1 MRFLA
6 LVLLIF
12 PAVSGECTEY
22 SFAKNEG
29 QWESSIKF
37 KSDIPGGF
45 LLVKDNSLEYIF
57 FSTKAV
63 SEAHGSRPTG
73 GGLIPIRK
81 VTLNFLNSN
90 VGNIV
95 HESTPEKHLTNYFI
109 GKNPKFWKTNVRSYS
124 NLIIK
129 NLYNNIDFRIY
140 TINDK
145 LKFEYI
151 VHPKGN
157 PNDIRLIYEGSKSIT
172 VHDTEILIE
181 TDINTFKE
189 FNPYTYQQT
198 HELREV
204 DAHFVLKNSVISY
217 AIGAYDT
224 TQKLIIDPELV
235 FSTYS
240 GSFSDNWSHTA
251 TYDNEGNLYAGGS
264 IFGTNFLITG
274 TALQQAIGGASS
286 GNGVPLTTDIVIQ
299 KYSSDGSELLYSTFF
314 GGLESEVPHS
324 LVVNS
329 KNQLVIFGTTSSAN
343 FPVTETAYDT
353 TFNGGQ
359 GISGSPITSNIT
371 YRNGSDIFVAV
382 ISPDGDKLIGSSYV
396 GGSGNDG
403 INDTRSLDIRNYGD
417 EFRGEVTVDKLDKIY
432 VASVTNSP
440 NFPISTL
447 SKTDSTGAAVAFRLN
462 ATCEKLEWSN
472 AIDGIGYEAA
482 FSIKVNEN
490 NVYIC
495 GVTSSGGL
503 AKGTVLKNTFEGS
516 SDGFIAQY
524 TSDNLSALTYIGT
537 PAADLSL
544 LLDLDNQGNVYILG
558 LSQGEYPVTNG
569 VYVNKNSGQFIQALT
584 SNLSKSLFSTIFGSG
599 RGNGI
604 IDIVP
609 TAFLVNDCGNMYI
622 SGWGG
627 RVNVNTGLNVNSST
641 NNLPTTQNAFK
652 KTTTG
657 SNYYFMILEANARSI
672 LFGSYFGSEAP
683 TTGSERGDHLD
694 GGTCRF
700 NKKGVI
706 YHSACVCRVN
716 DFVSFPV
723 KNAVSATHNSSNCN
737 MAAFKFEI
745 DALVADF
752 NYTNGKT
759 TDKKVF
765 CSNTKLSF
773 SNLSRNAKTYQW
785 FVNDA
790 LISRLEKPTYSF
802 PQEGKYRIKLVSYN
816 NTICISADSVERE
829 IQVVNFKPSVTSD
842 TTLCPGSSLN
852 LQAVGGKNY
861 QWSPNAGAENVN
873 RSGFVAIPNNNATYT
888 VKITNEFCEA
898 TLPVNIVVSDEKPDL
913 NISASREVCLGDTTS
928 LEISGNFERFLWAYD
943 NKTDSVNSKL
953 RVLPNQTTTY
963 NVSAFYSDGCNPKKS
978 TTLSIDTT
986 YTPRFSFT
994 YEYNCNQPAKLTFEN
1009 TTINA
1014 ITYAWDFGNNRTFG
1028 GQLPTENLY
1037 SENGEYMIALTTE
1050 NVSGCKITK
1059 TLPIDYQPWD
1069 GQIPNIITPNGDG
1082 KNDVLDIGIANTKL
1096 RILNRWG
1103 KLLFYSDD
1111 YKNDWGANVKSGT
1124 YFYEIILPNESTC
1137 KGYIDVFM

>member
-1 MRFLA
+1 
-6 LVLLIF
+6 
-12 PAVSGECTEY
+12 
-22 SFAKNEG
+22 
-29 QWESSIKF
+29 
-37 KSDIPGGF
+37 
-45 LLVKDNSLEYIF
+45 
-57 FSTKAV
+57 
-63 SEAHGSRPTG
+63 
-73 GGLIPIRK
+73 
-81 VTLNFLNSN
+81 
-90 VGNIV
+90 
-95 HESTPEKHLTNYFI
+95 
-109 GKNPKFWKTNVRSYS
+109 
-124 NLIIK
+124 
-129 NLYNNIDFRIY
+129 
-140 TINDK
+140 
-145 LKFEYI
+145 
-151 VHPKGN
+151 
-157 PNDIRLIYEGSKSIT
+157 
-172 VHDTEILIE
+172 
-181 TDINTFKE
+181 
-189 FNPYTYQQT
+189 
-198 HELREV
+198 
-204 DAHFVLKNSVISY
+204 
-217 AIGAYDT
+217 
-224 TQKLIIDPELV
+224 
-235 FSTYS
+235 
-240 GSFSDNWSHTA
+240 
-251 TYDNEGNLYAGGS
+251 
-264 IFGTNFLITG
+264 
-274 TALQQAIGGASS
+274 
-286 GNGVPLTTDIVIQ
+286 
-299 KYSSDGSELLYSTFF
+299 
-314 GGLESEVPHS
+314 
-324 LVVNS
+324 VVNS

-382 ISPDGDKLIGSSYV
+382 ISPDGDKLIGSSYM

-403 INDTRSLDIRNYGD
+403 INDTRSLAIRNYGD
-417 EFRGEVTVDKLDKIY
+417 EFRGEVVVDELDKIY
-432 VASVTNSP
+432 IASVTNSP

-447 SKTDSTGAAVAFRLN
+447 SKADSTGAAVAFRLS

-495 GVTSSGGL
+495 GVTSSSGL

-524 TSDNLSALTYIGT
+524 KSDNLSALTYIGT

-558 LSQGEYPVTNG
+558 LSQGEYPVTDG
-569 VYVNKNSGQFIQALT
+569 VYVNKNSGQFIQALA
-584 SNLSKSLFSTIFGSG
+584 SDLSKSLFSTIFGSG

-604 IDIVP
+604 TDIVP

-627 RVNVNTGLNVNSST
+627 RVNVNAGLNVNSST
-641 NNLPTTQNAFK
+641 NNLPTTQNAFQ

-657 SNYYFMILEANARSI
+657 SNYYFMILEANAHSI

-700 NKKGVI
+700 DKKGVI

-716 DFVSFPV
+716 DFVSFPI

-752 NYTNGKT
+752 SYTDGKAA
-759 TDKKVF
+759 DKEVF

-773 SNLSRNAKTYQW
+773 SNLSRNARTYQW
-785 FVNDA
+785 FVNDT

-802 PQEGKYRIKLVSYN
+802 PKEGKYRIKLVSYN
-816 NTICISADSVERE
+816 NTICINADSVEKE

-842 TTLCPGSSLN
+842 TTLCPGSSLS
-852 LQAVGGKNY
+852 LQAVGGENY
-861 QWSPNAGAENVN
+861 QWSPNVGAGNVN
-873 RSGFVAIPNNNATYT
+873 RSGFVVVLSNNTTYT

-898 TLPVNIVVSDEKPDL
+898 TLPVNIIVSDEKPDL

-928 LEISGNFERFLWAYD
+928 LEISGNFERFLWTYD
-943 NKTDSVNSKL
+943 NKTDSVNYEL

-963 NVSAFYSDGCNPKKS
+963 SVSAFYSDGCNPKKS
-978 TTLSIDTT
+978 TTLSIDAT

-1014 ITYAWDFGNNRTFG
+1014 ITYAWDFGNSRTFD

-1037 SENGEYMIALTTE
+1037 SKNGEYIITLTTE
-1050 NVSGCKITK
+1050 NAVGCKMTK

-1069 GQIPNIITPNGDG
+1069 GKIPNVITPNGDG
-1082 KNDVLDIGIANTKL
+1082 KNDVLDIGIANTRL

-1124 YFYEIILPNESTC
+1124 YFYEIILPNKSTC
-1137 KGYIDVFM
+1137 KGYIDVFI